1 MYAASR
7 VCHGS
12 SCQIILCYT
21 SSRYQPLRIFRQT
34 ERGSQRRHPS
44 GRFRRPRPPLRLPS
58 HQRHG
63 VVGVRA
69 VVAAL
74 RNLGHAMASGGVA
87 CDSEHTSGS
96 RHARIAQAPL
106 ELDLTPPPTA
116 RNLKVPSRRAFKI
129 ERGACCASGA
139 HLRSSVTNGRSGR
152 SSASAPRWCTRSYC
166 ATF

>member
-106 ELDLTPPPTA
+106 ELDLTPPPDGAEFEGPVTT
-116 RNLKVPSRRAFKI
+116 RLQNREGCLLCFRSSLTI
-129 ERGACCASGA
+129 ERDK
-139 HLRSSVTNGRSGR
+139 
-152 SSASAPRWCTRSYC
+152 W
-166 ATF
+166 TFWA